1 LGDLPEGESWMTG
14 PVKESKAPEV
24 AVDRA
29 ASLGL
34 STCLVTAGG
43 FLDGYTF
50 VGHGHVFTNAMTGNV
65 VLLGIEMLS
74 FQRQQALNHL
84 TPLVTFVVGIWA
96 ARALHL
102 RATDRGRPSPYA
114 AVLLWEIGI
123 LFMVSWLPASCPDI
137 VITTCVVFAAS
148 LQVQT
153 FRTVLGHAYTSTFT
167 TGNLRN
173 LSEAIFDRVTHP
185 DSKRESENKARIFGI
200 ICTCF
205 LIGATGGAYATRRI
219 GNHALWVELV
229 LLLLALERVRTR
241 SV

>member
-1 LGDLPEGESWMTG
+1 LGDLPEGEIGSG
-14 PVKESKAPEV
+14 EYLAPE
-24 AVDRA
+24 AAADRA

-34 STCLVTAGG
+34 SACLVTAGG

-65 VLLGIEMLS
+65 VLLGIEVLS
-74 FQRQQALNHL
+74 FQPQQALNHL
-84 TPLVTFVVGIWA
+84 TPLLTFVIGIWA

-102 RATDRGRPSPYA
+102 RAADRGKPSPYT
-114 AVLLWEIGI
+114 AVLLLEIGI
-123 LFMVSWLPASCPDI
+123 LLVVSWLPSSCPDVI
-137 VITTCVVFAAS
+137 ITTCVVFAAS

-153 FRTVLGHAYTSTFT
+153 FRNVLGHAYTSTFT

-173 LSEAIFDRVTHP
+173 LSEAIFDWVTHP
-185 DSKRESENKARIFGI
+185 VSRKQSESKARIFAI

-205 LIGATGGAYATRRI
+205 LVGATAGAYATNKI

-229 LLLLALERVRTR
+229 LLVFALERVRTR

>member
-1 LGDLPEGESWMTG
+1 LIVSGAA
-14 PVKESKAPEV
+14 KETSAPDAATE
-24 AVDRA
+24 RA

-34 STCLVTAGG
+34 SVCLVTAGG

-74 FQRQQALNHL
+74 FERQQALTHL
-84 TPLVTFVVGIWA
+84 TPLLTFVVGIWA

-102 RATDRGRPSPYA
+102 RAADRGKLNPYT
-114 AVLLWEIGI
+114 AVLVWEIGI
-123 LFMVSWLPASCPDI
+123 LFVVSWLPVSCPDF

-173 LSEAIFDRVTHP
+173 LSEAIFDWVTHP
-185 DSKRESENKARIFGI
+185 DTRKQSKSKARIFAV

-205 LIGATGGAYATRRI
+205 LVGATVGAYATRRM

-229 LLLLALERVRTR
+229 LLMLALERVRTR
-241 SV
+241 SM

>member
-1 LGDLPEGESWMTG
+1 LGDLPEGETG
-14 PVKESKAPEV
+14 SGESIAAE
-24 AVDRA
+24 AAGDRA

-34 STCLVTAGG
+34 SVCLVTAGG

-65 VLLGIEMLS
+65 VLLGIEVLS
-74 FQRQQALNHL
+74 FEPQQALNHL
-84 TPLVTFVVGIWA
+84 TPLLTFVVGIWA

-102 RATDRGRPSPYA
+102 RAKDHGKPSPYS
-114 AVLLWEIGI
+114 AVLLWEIAI
-123 LFMVSWLPASCPDI
+123 LFMVSWLPATCPDF

-173 LSEAIFDRVTHP
+173 LSEAIFDWVTHP
-185 DSKRESENKARIFGI
+185 AMRKQSRSKARIFAI
-200 ICTCF
+200 ICACF
-205 LIGATGGAYATRRI
+205 LLGATVGSYATRKI
-219 GNHALWVELV
+219 GNHALWVELA
-229 LLLLALERVRTR
+229 LLVLALQRVQAR
-241 SV
+241 SVESA

>member
-1 LGDLPEGESWMTG
+1 
-14 PVKESKAPEV
+14 
-24 AVDRA
+24 
-29 ASLGL
+29 
-34 STCLVTAGG
+34 VTAGG

-65 VLLGIEMLS
+65 VLLGIELLS

-84 TPLVTFVVGIWA
+84 TPLLTFVVGIWA

-102 RATDRGRPSPYA
+102 RAKDHGKPSPYT

-123 LFMVSWLPASCPDI
+123 LFVVSWLPAACPDF

-173 LSEAIFDRVTHP
+173 LSEAIFDWVTHP
-185 DSKRESENKARIFGI
+185 ELRKESKSKARIFAI
-200 ICTCF
+200 ICSCF
-205 LIGATGGAYATRRI
+205 LLGATGGSFATRMM
-219 GNHALWVELV
+219 GNHALWIELV
-229 LLLLALERVRTR
+229 FLLLALERVRTHA
-241 SV
+241 V